1 MSTNTATQAAVAAPE
16 TQTAVAETATAKKS
30 KITDSIVNHL
40 KTLPEDQVMT
50 ITELSEKIPGVKRD
64 TLQVTLSQMV
74 KSGRVEKVKTGKRQP
89 GYKAKKA

>member
-1 MSTNTATQAAVAAPE
+1 MSTNTATQAAVAPE
-16 TQTAVAETATAKKS
+16 TQTAVAETTAPAKKS